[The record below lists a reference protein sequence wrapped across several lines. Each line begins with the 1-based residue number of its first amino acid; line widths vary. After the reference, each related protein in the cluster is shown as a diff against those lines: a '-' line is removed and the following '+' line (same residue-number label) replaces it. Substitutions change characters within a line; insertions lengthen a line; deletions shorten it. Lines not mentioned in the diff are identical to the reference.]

1 MPYCGPP
8 GDLTEKILGRSLRN
22 MAPPAEGGTKEV
34 SIEQFLSPLVP
45 FCS

>member
-8 GDLTEKILGRSLRN
+8 GDLTENILGRSLRN
-22 MAPPAEGGTKEV
+22 VAPPTENGTKEV
-34 SIEQFLSPLVP
+34 SIEKLFSPLVP